1 MSTVIYYIFKDE
13 LSFDLIK
20 KYYHNLYAIIEVVF
34 INNKVIIKNFKSNIP
49 TYGTYLLTHV
59 YDEATKRNIEFIDLD
74 DCSDRYR
81 QTHNIYTKFG
91 IKYIEEERPE
101 MRGNI
106 KDLSIYI
113 KKFSYKPNIYEYLIL
128 SF

>member
-20 KYYHNLYAIIEVVF
+20 KYYDNLYAIIEVVF

-59 YDEATKRNIEFIDLD
+59 YEEA
-74 DCSDRYR
+74 
-81 QTHNIYTKFG
+81 
-91 IKYIEEERPE
+91 
-101 MRGNI
+101 
-106 KDLSIYI
+106 
-113 KKFSYKPNIYEYLIL
+113 IL
-128 SF
+128 NL